1 MYYFILKTNLFC
13 HLPDKY
19 QSQFGGGTQ
28 YTYYHEEDENTF
40 HLVDTARVQKPPYQ
54 RGRHFRQG
62 GRMMRGQ
69 GGRGGMSRLPGG
81 SNQFQ
86 TLGKLNKLQRYYITT
101 TIGYIK
107 YKYIY
112 LKKDT
117 IVQLPIAYYYYL
129 VSICLTYN
137 IINVKYT

>member
-1 MYYFILKTNLFC
+1 MHYHLHRTNFYRFFFS
-13 HLPDKY
+13 DKY

-54 RGRHFRQG
+54 RGRTFR

-69 GGRGGMSRLPGG
+69 GGRGGQSRLPGG

-86 TLGKLNKLQRYYITT
+86 SLGKLNKLQRYYLFET
-101 TIGYIK
+101 
-107 YKYIY
+107 
-112 LKKDT
+112 KDST
-117 IVQLPIAYYYYL
+117 SSVTLRSYVFL
-129 VSICLTYN
+129 S
-137 IINVKYT
+137 

>member
-1 MYYFILKTNLFC
+1 
-13 HLPDKY
+13 
-19 QSQFGGGTQ
+19 
-28 YTYYHEEDENTF
+28 
-40 HLVDTARVQKPPYQ
+40 VDTARVQKPPYQ

-69 GGRGGMSRLPGG
+69 GGRGGISRLPGG

-86 TLGKLNKLQRYYITT
+86 SLGKLNKLQRYYITT
-101 TIGYIK
+101 TIGINILNTN
-107 YKYIY
+107 IY
-112 LKKDT
+112 LLET
-117 IVQLPIAYYYYL
+117 RYNSTTIAYYYYL

>member
-1 MYYFILKTNLFC
+1 MTCIHLLIVNNLLF
-13 HLPDKY
+13 HFSDKY

-69 GGRGGMSRLPGG
+69 GGRGGLSRLPGG

-86 TLGKLNKLQRYYITT
+86 SLGKLNKLQRYYYFMSL
-101 TIGYIK
+101 YI
-107 YKYIY
+107 
-112 LKKDT
+112 LD
-117 IVQLPIAYYYYL
+117 
-129 VSICLTYN
+129 N
-137 IINVKYT
+137 

>member
-1 MYYFILKTNLFC
+1 MTSKHLYKQNNQFFRIL
-13 HLPDKY
+13 DKY

-28 YTYYHEEDENTF
+28 YAYYHEEDENTF

-69 GGRGGMSRLPGG
+69 GGRGGLSRLPGG

-86 TLGKLNKLQRYYITT
+86 SLGKLNKLQRYFLLYF
-101 TIGYIK
+101 
-107 YKYIY
+107 
-112 LKKDT
+112 
-117 IVQLPIAYYYYL
+117 IVL
-129 VSICLTYN
+129 C
-137 IINVKYT
+137 II